1 MSKRR
6 TILLA
11 TSNPHKVEE
20 VRATLAPAGVE
31 VVSLAEAGIDAEPP
45 AEDQPTFAGNA
56 ALKARYY
63 ARVAV
68 RPCLADDSGLEV
80 DALDGAPGVRSA
92 RFAGV
97 EGDRAAVDRANNRLL
112 VERLAGVPFEGR
124 TARFVCVMV
133 LAEGAG
139 VLAEARGVLEGH
151 IVDEPRGRHGF
162 GYDPHFWLADRGC
175 TVAELPPEQKNAI
188 SHRGRAA
195 LRMLE
200 QIKRLD
206 LS

>member
-1 MSKRR
+1 MPRPT

-20 VRATLAPAGVE
+20 VRRTLAPAGVKI
-31 VVSLAEAGIDAEPP
+31 VALDDLGVDAAPP
-45 AEDQPTFAGNA
+45 AEDQPTFTGNA
-56 ALKARYY
+56 TRKARHY
-63 ARVAV
+63 ARIAH

-97 EGDRAAVDRANNRLL
+97 DGDRAEVDRANNRLL
-112 VERLAGVPFEGR
+112 IDRLAGVPADDR
-124 TARFVCVMV
+124 AARFVCAMV
-133 LAEGAG
+133 LADADRL
-139 VLAEARGVLEGH
+139 LAEARGTLEGR
-151 IVDEPRGRHGF
+151 IIDQPRGRNGF
-162 GYDPHFWLADRGC
+162 GYDPHFWLADRQC

-195 LRMLE
+195 RLLLEKLR
-200 QIKRLD
+200 RLHPG
-206 LS
+206 